1 MSNTNNINVNYN
13 TNTFIEIKPIKDR
26 KEMPISLEEFFN
38 VKVITPE
45 NILLHIENME
55 NNELLLNLFQNIIP
69 KIKNNKI
76 NCFIIPLPL
85 SDLEIYWTDYASSY
99 IEYFY
104 GSNVLD
110 ESYIYITIKLNND
123 LTININEDIEI
134 NHELNLVERQVI
146 YNIFLEELPYNFTWN
161 SKTSSLM
168 KISYDQNIQQ
178 LQELVIEDTNIYP
191 STEIFIEACL
201 DKKIDTMYDINT
213 FVDNPYET
221 SNFADLW
228 EEIIECSDII
238 DSGYNIS
245 KLSNGKE
252 TFIIDFVLHS
262 VTDLKVLKKI
272 LELKEISFEKFIL
285 KVIDIS
291 GIVNLNEIN
300 GINLIDISG
309 IVNLNE
315 INLS

>member
-1 MSNTNNINVNYN
+1 MSN

-26 KEMPISLEEFFN
+26 KEMPISLEEFFH

-76 NCFIIPLPL
+76 NCFIIPLPI

-134 NHELNLVERQVI
+134 NHELNLAERQVI

-191 STEIFIEACL
+191 STEIFIEAHL
-201 DKKIDTMYDINT
+201 DKKIDTTYDINT

-228 EEIIECSDII
+228 EEILECSDII
-238 DSGYNIS
+238 DSGFHIS

-300 GINLIDISG
+300 EINLIDISG

-315 INLS
+315 INEINLSELN

>member
-1 MSNTNNINVNYN
+1 MSN
-13 TNTFIEIKPIKDR
+13 TNTFIEIKPIKNK
-26 KEMPISLEEFFN
+26 KEMPISLEEFFH

-134 NHELNLVERQVI
+134 NHELNLAERQVI

-178 LQELVIEDTNIYP
+178 LQELVIENTNIYP
-191 STEIFIEACL
+191 STEIFIEAHL
-201 DKKIDTMYDINT
+201 DKKIDTTYDINT

-228 EEIIECSDII
+228 EEILECSDII
-238 DSGYNIS
+238 DSGFHIS

-300 GINLIDISG
+300 LIDISG

-315 INLS
+315 INLSELN

>member
-1 MSNTNNINVNYN
+1 MSN

-26 KEMPISLEEFFN
+26 KEMPISLEEFFH

-76 NCFIIPLPL
+76 NCFIIPLPI

-134 NHELNLVERQVI
+134 NHELNLAERQVI

-191 STEIFIEACL
+191 STEIFIEAHL
-201 DKKIDTMYDINT
+201 DKKIDTTYDINT

-228 EEIIECSDII
+228 EEILECSDII
-238 DSGYNIS
+238 DSGFHIS

-300 GINLIDISG
+300 EINLIDISG

>member
-1 MSNTNNINVNYN
+1 MSN
-13 TNTFIEIKPIKDR
+13 TNTFIEIKPIKNK
-26 KEMPISLEEFFN
+26 KEMPISLEEFFH

-134 NHELNLVERQVI
+134 NHELNLAERQVI

-161 SKTSSLM
+161 SKISSLM

-178 LQELVIEDTNIYP
+178 LQELVIENTNIYP
-191 STEIFIEACL
+191 STEIFIEAHL
-201 DKKIDTMYDINT
+201 DKKIDTTYDINT

-228 EEIIECSDII
+228 EEILECSDII
-238 DSGYNIS
+238 DSGFHIS

-300 GINLIDISG
+300 LIDISG

-315 INLS
+315 INLSELN

>member
-1 MSNTNNINVNYN
+1 MSN
-13 TNTFIEIKPIKDR
+13 TNTFIEIKPIKNK
-26 KEMPISLEEFFN
+26 KEMPISLEEFFH

-45 NILLHIENME
+45 NIILHIENIE

-69 KIKNNKI
+69 KIKINKI

-134 NHELNLVERQVI
+134 NHELNLAERQVI

-191 STEIFIEACL
+191 STEIFIEAHL
-201 DKKIDTMYDINT
+201 DKKIDTTYDINT

-228 EEIIECSDII
+228 EEILECSDII
-238 DSGYNIS
+238 DSGFHIS

-300 GINLIDISG
+300 EI
-309 IVNLNE
+309 NLNE
-315 INLS
+315 LN